1 MASDLN
7 PLPVPASIV
16 EDIQKLSNNMCEVE
30 TVLTNTN
37 KNMAS
42 DLNPLPDPAPNA
54 EVVQNISNYICE
66 GVTQLILWRNW
77 RKSILVFAVL
87 QSIIYDLSSESALSV
102 LNVWAVTGLW
112 ITIFYRLYVRFLQL
126 INKTNIQGNPY
137 QKYLD
142 MDISISAEQSKE
154 LGLVISTKI
163 FEHLDKLRA
172 ILLVKSAWESFK
184 WFVFLFGMALI
195 MKSINFTILF
205 QFVLVFLFTIPKM
218 YEKKSLIMKF
228 LKLRNC
234 NVEVKP
240 AQLIIRSE
248 TQDEMDI
255 ISPKHSEKEFGNII
269 LKKEEGTKNS
279 INSDVIHEPC
289 AGGENIAIC
298 KSEEETQD
306 EMDMISSKHS
316 EKEFGNIILKKEV
329 SKNSIDSDV
338 IQEPSAG
345 GDNIAICKSKEEAS
359 DEFERLCRFLV
370 G

>member
-16 EDIQKLSNNMCEVE
+16 EDIQKISKNMCEVE

-142 MDISISAEQSKE
+142 MDISISAELSKE
-154 LGLVISTKI
+154 MGLVISSKI

-172 ILLVKSAWESFK
+172 ILLVKSTWESFK
-184 WFVFLFGMALI
+184 WFVFLGGMALI
-195 MKSINFTILF
+195 MKNINFTILF
-205 QFVLVFLFTIPKM
+205 QFGK
-218 YEKKSLIMKF
+218 
-228 LKLRNC
+228 
-234 NVEVKP
+234 
-240 AQLIIRSE
+240 
-248 TQDEMDI
+248 
-255 ISPKHSEKEFGNII
+255 
-269 LKKEEGTKNS
+269 
-279 INSDVIHEPC
+279 
-289 AGGENIAIC
+289 
-298 KSEEETQD
+298 
-306 EMDMISSKHS
+306 
-316 EKEFGNIILKKEV
+316 
-329 SKNSIDSDV
+329 
-338 IQEPSAG
+338 
-345 GDNIAICKSKEEAS
+345 
-359 DEFERLCRFLV
+359 
-370 G
+370 

>member
-1 MASDLN
+1 VLELKSTLFVQRREVLTNIYKNMASDLN

-16 EDIQKLSNNMCEVE
+16 EDIQKISNNMCEVE

-87 QSIIYDLSSESALSV
+87 QSIIYDLSSESAISV

-163 FEHLDKLRA
+163 FNNLDKLRA

-195 MKSINFTILF
+195 MKTINFTILF
-205 QFVLVFLFTIPKM
+205 QF
-218 YEKKSLIMKF
+218 
-228 LKLRNC
+228 
-234 NVEVKP
+234 
-240 AQLIIRSE
+240 
-248 TQDEMDI
+248 
-255 ISPKHSEKEFGNII
+255 G
-269 LKKEEGTKNS
+269 
-279 INSDVIHEPC
+279 
-289 AGGENIAIC
+289 
-298 KSEEETQD
+298 
-306 EMDMISSKHS
+306 
-316 EKEFGNIILKKEV
+316 
-329 SKNSIDSDV
+329 
-338 IQEPSAG
+338 
-345 GDNIAICKSKEEAS
+345 KSKI
-359 DEFERLCRFLV
+359 DILTHTFLI
-370 G
+370 